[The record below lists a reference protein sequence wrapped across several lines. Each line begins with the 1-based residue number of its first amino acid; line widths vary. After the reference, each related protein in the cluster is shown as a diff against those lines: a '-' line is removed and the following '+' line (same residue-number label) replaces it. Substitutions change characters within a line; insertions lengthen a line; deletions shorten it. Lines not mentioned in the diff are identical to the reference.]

1 MLGLPASTEIHK
13 LITRKRVYEHF
24 GADMSAERRKR
35 FEADIARMVLTNEI
49 SPVSIN
55 LPAGEQVQSF
65 FVLQVTLKGKEFD
78 AQNIA
83 LLARLF
89 GQRLVM
95 MLEYEG
101 RQRLALWQGRL
112 YMTEWADAGAWTLPL
127 TGLNLDQAWEHIVAQ
142 TAGIDREPG
151 RALDEQLARAA
162 QREKLQKEIVRLE
175 KQARAERQPKKKFE
189 LVQKIKAYR
198 QNLEVNRHESNI

>member
-24 GADMSAERRKR
+24 GADMNAERRKR
-35 FEADIARMVLTNEI
+35 FEADIARMVLTNEV

-78 AQNIA
+78 SQNIA

-112 YMTEWADAGAWTLPL
+112 YLTEWADAGAWTLPL
-127 TGLNLDQAWEHIVAQ
+127 TGMNLDQAWEHIVAQ
-142 TAGIDREPG
+142 IAGIDREPG
-151 RALDEQLARAA
+151 RDLDEQLARAA
-162 QREKLQKEIVRLE
+162 QREKLQKEIARLE

-189 LVQKIKAYR
+189 LVQKIKAK
-198 QNLEVNRHESNI
+198 QKEMGVTL

>member
-1 MLGLPASTEIHK
+1 MLGLPASTEIHM

-35 FEADIARMVLTNEI
+35 FEADIARMVLTNEV

-65 FVLQVTLKGKEFD
+65 FVLQVTLKEKEFD
-78 AQNIA
+78 AQNIT

-142 TAGIDREPG
+142 IAGIDRDPG
-151 RALDEQLARAA
+151 RALDEQLAQAA
-162 QREKLQKEIVRLE
+162 QREKLQKEIARLE

-189 LVQKIKAYR
+189 LVQKIKAK
-198 QNLEVNRHESNI
+198 QQEMEVTL

>member
-35 FEADIARMVLTNEI
+35 FEADIARMVLTNEG

-65 FVLQVTLKGKEFD
+65 FVLQVTLKEKEFD

-127 TGLNLDQAWEHIVAQ
+127 TGLNLDQVWEHIVAQ
-142 TAGIDREPG
+142 IAGIDREPG
-151 RALDEQLARAA
+151 RALDEQLAQAA
-162 QREKLQKEIVRLE
+162 QREKLQKEIARLE

-189 LVQKIKAYR
+189 LVQKIKAK
-198 QNLEVNRHESNI
+198 QQEMEELSHG

>member
-35 FEADIARMVLTNEI
+35 FEADIARMVLTNEV

-65 FVLQVTLKGKEFD
+65 FVLQVTLKEKEFD

-101 RQRLALWQGRL
+101 WQRLALWQGRL
-112 YMTEWADAGAWTLPL
+112 YMTEWADAGAWMLPL

-142 TAGIDREPG
+142 IAGIDREPG
-151 RALDEQLARAA
+151 RALDEQLAQAA
-162 QREKLQKEIVRLE
+162 QREKLQKEVARLE

-189 LVQKIKAYR
+189 LVQKIKAK
-198 QNLEVNRHESNI
+198 QQEMEELSHG

>member
-24 GADMSAERRKR
+24 GADMNAERRKR
-35 FEADIARMVLTNEI
+35 FEADIARMVLTNEV

-112 YMTEWADAGAWTLPL
+112 YLTEWADAGAWTLSL

-142 TAGIDREPG
+142 IAGIDREPG
-151 RALDEQLARAA
+151 RALDEQLAQVA
-162 QREKLQKEIVRLE
+162 QREKLQKEIARLE

-189 LVQKIKAYR
+189 LVQKIKAK
-198 QNLEVNRHESNI
+198 QQEMGVTL

>member
-1 MLGLPASTEIHK
+1 MLGLPASTKIHR

-24 GADMSAERRKR
+24 GAGMNAERRKR
-35 FEADIARMVLTNEI
+35 FEADIARMVLTNEV

-112 YMTEWADAGAWTLPL
+112 YLTEWADAGAWTLPL

-142 TAGIDREPG
+142 IAGIDREPG
-151 RALDEQLARAA
+151 RDLDEQLAQAA
-162 QREKLQKEIVRLE
+162 QREKLQKEIARLE

-189 LVQKIKAYR
+189 LVQKIKAK
-198 QNLEVNRHESNI
+198 QKEMGVTL

>member
-1 MLGLPASTEIHK
+1 MLGLPASTEIHR

-24 GADMSAERRKR
+24 GADMSAERCKR
-35 FEADIARMVLTNEI
+35 FEADIARMVLTNEV

-101 RQRLALWQGRL
+101 RQRLAVWQGRL
-112 YMTEWADAGAWTLPL
+112 YLTEWADAGAWTLPL

-142 TAGIDREPG
+142 IAGIDREPG
-151 RALDEQLARAA
+151 RDLDEQLAQAA
-162 QREKLQKEIVRLE
+162 QREKLQKEIARLE

-189 LVQKIKAYR
+189 LVQKIKAK
-198 QNLEVNRHESNI
+198 QQDVEVPL

>member
-13 LITRKRVYEHF
+13 LITRKRMYEHF

-35 FEADIARMVLTNEI
+35 FEADIARMVLTNEV

-101 RQRLALWQGRL
+101 QQRLALWQGRL
-112 YMTEWADAGAWTLPL
+112 YLTEWADAGAWTLPL

-142 TAGIDREPG
+142 IAGIDREPG
-151 RALDEQLARAA
+151 RDLDEQLAQAA
-162 QREKLQKEIVRLE
+162 QREKLQKEIARLE

-198 QNLEVNRHESNI
+198 HNLEADRHESNI

>member
-24 GADMSAERRKR
+24 DADMNAERRKR
-35 FEADIARMVLTNEI
+35 FEADIARMVLTNEV

-142 TAGIDREPG
+142 IAGIDREPG
-151 RALDEQLARAA
+151 RDLDEQLAQAA
-162 QREKLQKEIVRLE
+162 QREKLQKEIARLE

-189 LVQKIKAYR
+189 LVQKIKAK
-198 QNLEVNRHESNI
+198 QKEMGVTL

>member
-1 MLGLPASTEIHK
+1 MLGLPASTEIHM

-35 FEADIARMVLTNEI
+35 FEADIARMVLTNEV

-65 FVLQVTLKGKEFD
+65 FVLQVTLKEKEFD

-112 YMTEWADAGAWTLPL
+112 YLTEWADAGAWTLSL

-142 TAGIDREPG
+142 IAGIDREPG
-151 RALDEQLARAA
+151 RDLDEQLAQAA
-162 QREKLQKEIVRLE
+162 QREKLQKEIARLE

-189 LVQKIKAYR
+189 LVQKIKAK
-198 QNLEVNRHESNI
+198 QKEMGVTL

>member
-13 LITRKRVYEHF
+13 LITRKRMYEHF

-35 FEADIARMVLTNEI
+35 FEADIARMVLTNEV

-95 MLEYEG
+95 MLQYEG
-101 RQRLALWQGRL
+101 QQRLALWQGRL
-112 YMTEWADAGAWTLPL
+112 YLTEWADAGAWTLPL

-142 TAGIDREPG
+142 IAGIDREPG
-151 RALDEQLARAA
+151 RDLDEQLAQAA
-162 QREKLQKEIVRLE
+162 QREKLQKEIARLE
-175 KQARAERQPKKKFE
+175 KQARTERQPKKKFE

-198 QNLEVNRHESNI
+198 HNLEADRHESNI

>member
-13 LITRKRVYEHF
+13 LITRKRMYEHF

-35 FEADIARMVLTNEI
+35 FEADIARMVLTNEV

-101 RQRLALWQGRL
+101 QQRLALWQGRL
-112 YMTEWADAGAWTLPL
+112 YLTEWADAGAWTLPL

-142 TAGIDREPG
+142 IAGIDREPG
-151 RALDEQLARAA
+151 RDLDEQLAQAA
-162 QREKLQKEIVRLE
+162 QREKLQKEIARLE
-175 KQARAERQPKKKFE
+175 KQARTERQPKKKFE
-189 LVQKIKAYR
+189 LVQKIKAK
-198 QNLEVNRHESNI
+198 QQEMEVTL

>member
-24 GADMSAERRKR
+24 GVDMSAERRKR
-35 FEADIARMVLTNEI
+35 FEADIARMVLTNEV

-101 RQRLALWQGRL
+101 RQRLAVWQGRL
-112 YMTEWADAGAWTLPL
+112 YLTEWADAGAWTLPL

-142 TAGIDREPG
+142 IAGIDREPG
-151 RALDEQLARAA
+151 RDLDEQLAQAA
-162 QREKLQKEIVRLE
+162 QREKLQKEIARLE
-175 KQARAERQPKKKFE
+175 KQAWAERQPKKKFE
-189 LVQKIKAYR
+189 LVQKIKAK
-198 QNLEVNRHESNI
+198 QKEMGVTL

>member
-35 FEADIARMVLTNEI
+35 FEADIARMVLTNEV

-65 FVLQVTLKGKEFD
+65 FVLQVTLKEKELD

-101 RQRLALWQGRL
+101 RQRLALWQSRL
-112 YMTEWADAGAWTLPL
+112 YLTEWADAGAWTLPL

-142 TAGIDREPG
+142 IAGIDREPG
-151 RALDEQLARAA
+151 RALDEQLAQAA
-162 QREKLQKEIVRLE
+162 QREKLQKEIARLE

-189 LVQKIKAYR
+189 LVQKIKAK
-198 QNLEVNRHESNI
+198 QKKMEELSHG

>member
-24 GADMSAERRKR
+24 GADMNAERRKR
-35 FEADIARMVLTNEI
+35 FEADIARMVLTNEV

-112 YMTEWADAGAWTLPL
+112 YLTEWADAGAWTLPL
-127 TGLNLDQAWEHIVAQ
+127 IGLNLDQAWEHIVAQ
-142 TAGIDREPG
+142 IAGIDREPG
-151 RALDEQLARAA
+151 RDLDEQLAQAA
-162 QREKLQKEIVRLE
+162 QREKLQKEIARLE
-175 KQARAERQPKKKFE
+175 KQARSERQPKKKFE
-189 LVQKIKAYR
+189 LVQKIKAK
-198 QNLEVNRHESNI
+198 QQEVEVPL

>member
-35 FEADIARMVLTNEI
+35 FEADIARMVLTNEV

-65 FVLQVTLKGKEFD
+65 FVLQVTLKEKEFD

-142 TAGIDREPG
+142 IAGIDREPG
-151 RALDEQLARAA
+151 RALDEQLAQAA
-162 QREKLQKEIVRLE
+162 QRKKLQKEVARLE

-189 LVQKIKAYR
+189 LVQKIKAK
-198 QNLEVNRHESNI
+198 QKKMEELSHG

>member
-24 GADMSAERRKR
+24 GADMNAERRKR
-35 FEADIARMVLTNEI
+35 FEADIARMVLTNEV

-65 FVLQVTLKGKEFD
+65 FVLQVTLKEKEFD

-142 TAGIDREPG
+142 IAGIDREPG
-151 RALDEQLARAA
+151 RALDEQLAQAT
-162 QREKLQKEIVRLE
+162 QREKLQKEIARLE
-175 KQARAERQPKKKFE
+175 KQARAERQPKRKFE
-189 LVQKIKAYR
+189 LVQKIKAK
-198 QNLEVNRHESNI
+198 QQEMEVTL

>member
-112 YMTEWADAGAWTLPL
+112 YLTEWADASAWTLPL

-142 TAGIDREPG
+142 IAGIDREPG
-151 RALDEQLARAA
+151 RDLDEQLAQAA
-162 QREKLQKEIVRLE
+162 QREKLQKEIARLE

>member
-24 GADMSAERRKR
+24 GADMNVERRKR
-35 FEADIARMVLTNEI
+35 FEADIARMVLTNEV

-55 LPAGEQVQSF
+55 LPAGEQAQSF

-112 YMTEWADAGAWTLPL
+112 YLTEWADASAWTLPL

-142 TAGIDREPG
+142 IAGIDREPG
-151 RALDEQLARAA
+151 RDLDEQLAQAA
-162 QREKLQKEIVRLE
+162 QREKLQKEIARLE

-189 LVQKIKAYR
+189 LVQKIKAK
-198 QNLEVNRHESNI
+198 QKEMGVTL

>member
-35 FEADIARMVLTNEI
+35 FEADIARMVLTNEV

-65 FVLQVTLKGKEFD
+65 FVLQVTLKEKEFD

-142 TAGIDREPG
+142 IAGIDREPG
-151 RALDEQLARAA
+151 RALDEQLAQAA
-162 QREKLQKEIVRLE
+162 QREKLQKEIARLE

-189 LVQKIKAYR
+189 LVQKIKAK
-198 QNLEVNRHESNI
+198 QKKMEELSHG

>member
-35 FEADIARMVLTNEI
+35 FEADIARMVLTNEV

-65 FVLQVTLKGKEFD
+65 FVLQVTLKEKEFD

-112 YMTEWADAGAWTLPL
+112 YLTEWADAGAWTLPL

-142 TAGIDREPG
+142 IAGIDREPG
-151 RALDEQLARAA
+151 RALEEQLAQAA
-162 QREKLQKEIVRLE
+162 QREKLQKEIARLE

-189 LVQKIKAYR
+189 LVQKIKAK
-198 QNLEVNRHESNI
+198 QQEMEELSHG

>member
-1 MLGLPASTEIHK
+1 MLGLPASTEIHR

-35 FEADIARMVLTNEI
+35 FEADIARMVLTNEV

-101 RQRLALWQGRL
+101 RQRLAVWQGRL
-112 YMTEWADAGAWTLPL
+112 YLTEWADAGAWTLPL

-142 TAGIDREPG
+142 IAGIDREPG
-151 RALDEQLARAA
+151 RDLDEQLAQAA
-162 QREKLQKEIVRLE
+162 QREKLQKEIARLE

-189 LVQKIKAYR
+189 LVQKIKAK
-198 QNLEVNRHESNI
+198 QKEMG

>member
-35 FEADIARMVLTNEI
+35 FEADIARMVLTNEV

-101 RQRLALWQGRL
+101 QQRLAVWQGRL
-112 YMTEWADAGAWTLPL
+112 YLTEWADAGAWTLPL

-142 TAGIDREPG
+142 IAGIDREPG
-151 RALDEQLARAA
+151 RDLDEQLARAA
-162 QREKLQKEIVRLE
+162 QREKLQKEIARLE

-189 LVQKIKAYR
+189 LVQKIKAK
-198 QNLEVNRHESNI
+198 QKEMGVTL

>member
-24 GADMSAERRKR
+24 GADMNAERRKR
-35 FEADIARMVLTNEI
+35 FEADIARMVLTNEV

-65 FVLQVTLKGKEFD
+65 FVLQVTLKEKEFD

-142 TAGIDREPG
+142 IAGIDREPG
-151 RALDEQLARAA
+151 RALDEQLAQAA
-162 QREKLQKEIVRLE
+162 QREKLQKEIARLE
-175 KQARAERQPKKKFE
+175 KQAWAERQPKKKFE
-189 LVQKIKAYR
+189 LVQKIKAK
-198 QNLEVNRHESNI
+198 QQEMEVTL

>member
-35 FEADIARMVLTNEI
+35 FEADIARMVLTNEV

-65 FVLQVTLKGKEFD
+65 FVLQVTLKEKEFD

-101 RQRLALWQGRL
+101 RQRLALWQSRL
-112 YMTEWADAGAWTLPL
+112 YLTEWADAGAWTLPL

-142 TAGIDREPG
+142 IAGIDREPG
-151 RALDEQLARAA
+151 RALDEQLAQAA
-162 QREKLQKEIVRLE
+162 QREKLQKEVARLE

-189 LVQKIKAYR
+189 LVQKIKAK
-198 QNLEVNRHESNI
+198 QKKMEELSHG

>member
-1 MLGLPASTEIHK
+1 MLGLPASTEIHM

-35 FEADIARMVLTNEI
+35 FEADIARMVLTNEV

-65 FVLQVTLKGKEFD
+65 FVLQVTLKEKEFD
-78 AQNIA
+78 AQNIT

-142 TAGIDREPG
+142 IAGIDRDPG
-151 RALDEQLARAA
+151 RALDEQLAQAA
-162 QREKLQKEIVRLE
+162 QREKLQKEIARLE

-189 LVQKIKAYR
+189 LVQKIKAK
-198 QNLEVNRHESNI
+198 QQEMGVTL

>member
-24 GADMSAERRKR
+24 GADMNAERRKR
-35 FEADIARMVLTNEI
+35 FEADIARMVLTNEV

-101 RQRLALWQGRL
+101 RQRLAVWQGRL
-112 YMTEWADAGAWTLPL
+112 YLTEWADAGAWTLPL

-142 TAGIDREPG
+142 IAGIDREPG
-151 RALDEQLARAA
+151 RDLDEQLAQAA
-162 QREKLQKEIVRLE
+162 QREKQQKEIARLE

-189 LVQKIKAYR
+189 IVQRIFRLKG
-198 QNLEVNRHESNI
+198 EVVND

>member
-35 FEADIARMVLTNEI
+35 FEADIARMVLTNEV

-65 FVLQVTLKGKEFD
+65 FVLQVTLKEKEFD

-101 RQRLALWQGRL
+101 WQRLALWQGRL

-142 TAGIDREPG
+142 IAGIDREPG
-151 RALDEQLARAA
+151 RALDEQLAQAA
-162 QREKLQKEIVRLE
+162 QREKLQKEIARLE

-189 LVQKIKAYR
+189 LVQKIKAK
-198 QNLEVNRHESNI
+198 QQEMEELSHG

>member
-24 GADMSAERRKR
+24 GVDMSAERRKR
-35 FEADIARMVLTNEI
+35 FEADIARMVLTNEV

-112 YMTEWADAGAWTLPL
+112 YLTEWADASAWTLPL

-142 TAGIDREPG
+142 IAGIDREPG
-151 RALDEQLARAA
+151 RDLDEQLAQAA
-162 QREKLQKEIVRLE
+162 QREKLQKEIARLE

-189 LVQKIKAYR
+189 LVQKIKAK
-198 QNLEVNRHESNI
+198 QKEMGVTL

>member
-1 MLGLPASTEIHK
+1 MLGLPASTEIHR

-35 FEADIARMVLTNEI
+35 FEADIARMVLTNEV

-101 RQRLALWQGRL
+101 RQRLAVWQGRL
-112 YMTEWADAGAWTLPL
+112 YLTEWADAGAWTLPL

-142 TAGIDREPG
+142 IAGIDREPG
-151 RALDEQLARAA
+151 RDLDEQLAQAA
-162 QREKLQKEIVRLE
+162 QREKLQKEIARLE

-189 LVQKIKAYR
+189 LVQKIKAK
-198 QNLEVNRHESNI
+198 QKEMGVTL

>member
-24 GADMSAERRKR
+24 GADMNAERRKR
-35 FEADIARMVLTNEI
+35 FEADIARMVLTNEV

-112 YMTEWADAGAWTLPL
+112 YLTEWADASAWTLPL

-142 TAGIDREPG
+142 IAGIDREPG
-151 RALDEQLARAA
+151 RDLDEQLAQAA
-162 QREKLQKEIVRLE
+162 QREKLQKEIARLE

-189 LVQKIKAYR
+189 LVQKIKAK
-198 QNLEVNRHESNI
+198 QKEMGVTL

>member
-35 FEADIARMVLTNEI
+35 FEADIARMVLTNEV

-65 FVLQVTLKGKEFD
+65 FVLQVTLKEKEFD

-101 RQRLALWQGRL
+101 RQRLALWQSRL
-112 YMTEWADAGAWTLPL
+112 YLTEWADAGAWTLPL

-142 TAGIDREPG
+142 IAGIDREPG
-151 RALDEQLARAA
+151 RALDEQLAQAA
-162 QREKLQKEIVRLE
+162 QREKLQKEVARLE

-189 LVQKIKAYR
+189 LVQKIKAK
-198 QNLEVNRHESNI
+198 QQEMEELSHG

>member
-35 FEADIARMVLTNEI
+35 FEADIARMVLTNEV

-65 FVLQVTLKGKEFD
+65 FVLQVTLKEKEFD
-78 AQNIA
+78 AQNIT

-127 TGLNLDQAWEHIVAQ
+127 TGLNLDQVWEHIVAQ
-142 TAGIDREPG
+142 IAGIDREPG
-151 RALDEQLARAA
+151 RALDEQLAQAA
-162 QREKLQKEIVRLE
+162 QREKLQKEIARLE

-189 LVQKIKAYR
+189 LVQKIKAK
-198 QNLEVNRHESNI
+198 QQEMEELSHG

>member
-24 GADMSAERRKR
+24 GADMNAERRKR
-35 FEADIARMVLTNEI
+35 FEADIARMVLTNEV

-55 LPAGEQVQSF
+55 LPAGEQVQNF

-78 AQNIA
+78 SQNIA

-142 TAGIDREPG
+142 IAGIDREPG
-151 RALDEQLARAA
+151 RNLDEQLAQAA
-162 QREKLQKEIVRLE
+162 QREKLQKEIARLE

-189 LVQKIKAYR
+189 LVQKIKAK
-198 QNLEVNRHESNI
+198 QQEMEELSHG

>member
-35 FEADIARMVLTNEI
+35 FEADIARMVLTNEV

-65 FVLQVTLKGKEFD
+65 FVLQVTLKEKEFD

-101 RQRLALWQGRL
+101 WQRLALWQGRL

-127 TGLNLDQAWEHIVAQ
+127 TGLNLDQVWEHIVAQ
-142 TAGIDREPG
+142 IAGIDREPG
-151 RALDEQLARAA
+151 RALDEQLAQAA
-162 QREKLQKEIVRLE
+162 QREKLQKEIARLE
-175 KQARAERQPKKKFE
+175 KQARAERQPKKKLE
-189 LVQKIKAYR
+189 LVQKIKAK
-198 QNLEVNRHESNI
+198 QQEMEELSHG